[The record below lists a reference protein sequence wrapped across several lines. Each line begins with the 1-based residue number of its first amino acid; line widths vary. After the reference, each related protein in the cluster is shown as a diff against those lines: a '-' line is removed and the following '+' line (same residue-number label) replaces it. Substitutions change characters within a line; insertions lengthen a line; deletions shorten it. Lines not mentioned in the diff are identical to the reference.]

1 MDPCKAVVV
10 GASGYSGE
18 ELVRLLIRHPGVEL
32 VALTSRQ
39 LAGQTVAQVFPKFA
53 GTRYA
58 GLPFIESDISRI
70 RETGAQFIFLALP
83 HGVATEY
90 AKPLVAAGLRVID
103 LSADFRIKD
112 VGVYHEFYGEVH
124 HAPELAALSVYG
136 LPEIYR
142 EKIKGAP
149 LVASPGCYP
158 TSIILPLYPLLQRGL
173 LKPQSIVVSSMSG
186 VSGAGRN
193 AKVDYL
199 FPECNE
205 SLRAY
210 GIPKHRHLAEI
221 EQELSLAAG
230 EKVTIDFAPHLVPV
244 NRGIHST
251 IFCAPADGIEPWHIA
266 NALEEAYGREPFVRL
281 LSEGALPDTKNV
293 VQTNF
298 VDIAWRHDPRTGRFV
313 LLSAQDNLTK
323 GAAGQAVQSLNIMS
337 GQDETTGLI

>member
-1 MDPCKAVVV
+1 MDPCKAAVV

-58 GLPFIESDISRI
+58 ALAFIESDISRI
-70 RETGAQFIFLALP
+70 LESGAGFVFLALP
-83 HGVATEY
+83 HGVAIEY

-142 EKIKGAP
+142 EKIKDAQ

-158 TSIILPLYPLLQRGL
+158 TSIILPLHPLLQRRL

-199 FPECNE
+199 FAECHE

-210 GIPKHRHLAEI
+210 GIPRHRHLAEI

-244 NRGIHST
+244 NRGIHTT
-251 IFCAPADGIEPWHIA
+251 IFCAPAEGIEPWHIA
-266 NALEEAYGREPFVRL
+266 KAFEESYGREPFVRL
-281 LSEGALPDTKNV
+281 LGGDALPDTKNV
-293 VQTNF
+293 TQTNF

-313 LLSAQDNLTK
+313 LLSAEDNLTK
-323 GAAGQAVQSLNIMS
+323 GAAGQAVQALNVMS
-337 GQDETTGLI
+337 GQAETTGLL